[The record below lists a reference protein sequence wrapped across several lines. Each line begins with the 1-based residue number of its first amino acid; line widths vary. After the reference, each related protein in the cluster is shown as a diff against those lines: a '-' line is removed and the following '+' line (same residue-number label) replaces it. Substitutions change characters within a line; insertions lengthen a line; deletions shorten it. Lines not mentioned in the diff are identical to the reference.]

1 MGSLV
6 GADGETQHM
15 CLKTERGRAEAEAD
29 ILEIG
34 IIWSLM
40 ATLFII
46 LRVSG
51 QVWEE

>member
-6 GADGETQHM
+6 GAHGETQRM
-15 CLKTERGRAEAEAD
+15 CLKTERGCAEAEAGM
-29 ILEIG
+29 LEIG
-34 IIWSLM
+34 IVWSLM